1 MRFSV
6 AQGAV
11 SPLFVN
17 GVWEIATLGEGDDC
31 APLVDRMRACG
42 CRGRVGQVTSEVTAP
57 ASNGAQLETTMRG
70 CFSNGKLEGALGA
83 L

>member
-1 MRFSV
+1 MRFCV
-6 AQGAV
+6 EQGSV

-17 GVWEIATLGEGDDC
+17 GVWETALGQGDKC
-31 APLVDRMRACG
+31 APVVDRMRACG